1 MDAFLIFAPRYLCRD
16 QKLVKMNSYDC
27 FIAGVYPLYSTE
39 LAFYE
44 RIGMEAFWHLP
55 DWDPMNVRRP
65 RMA

>member
-1 MDAFLIFAPRYLCRD
+1 MDAFLVFAPPHLSRD

-55 DWDPMNVRRP
+55 GWDPMNVRRP